1 MENGFL
7 NRFEAPSR
15 PYARDQPGALF
26 YLDPP
31 YLGMED
37 FYGKGLFPPSDHRA
51 LAGVLKRLK
60 GRFILTMN
68 DTKEARA
75 IYAGFAVETA
85 ELAYSLAGGDQR
97 KAVREIIVSGGGVQV
112 PQKGGHSSTSS

>member
-1 MENGFL
+1 
-7 NRFEAPSR
+7 
-15 PYARDQPGALF
+15 
-26 YLDPP
+26 
-31 YLGMED
+31 
-37 FYGKGLFPPSDHRA
+37 
-51 LAGVLKRLK
+51 
-60 GRFILTMN
+60 MN